1 MSEPDNELLEALA
14 ALMGQ
19 GSEHRDGQSSSK
31 TDVPPATDE
40 FLERLAACERTV
52 NA

>member
-19 GSEHRDGQSSSK
+19 KAQDL
-31 TDVPPATDE
+31 DDPAPATDE
-40 FLERLAACERTV
+40 FLERLAAAERAV
-52 NA
+52 NE